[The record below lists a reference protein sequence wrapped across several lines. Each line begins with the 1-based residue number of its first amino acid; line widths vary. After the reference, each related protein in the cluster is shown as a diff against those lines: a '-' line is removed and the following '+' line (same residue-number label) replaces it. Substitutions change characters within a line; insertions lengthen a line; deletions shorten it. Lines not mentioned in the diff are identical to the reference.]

1 MKLEGNILERIDEIF
16 DPKDLLSS
24 ASHRLRLA
32 KETTPTDYHNPCH
45 DLFRIYTFRLMREL
59 SKQFEMIVIYR
70 DLQATLE
77 IPIEKARK
85 LIQENASL
93 IRSSKVPFQ
102 TYYESEI
109 FRNYIVDNP
118 DHFVMELYHT
128 LLHNDHNTRVRPLIY
143 SSASMA
149 LVFPMLRAI
158 NVDVLLCMHD
168 EKENFE
174 IIKNLP
180 ASKEKNFPVIIYR
193 SFSDMKNNKHLSSG
207 ERVFPVIGD
216 SGEKI
221 YKNFI
226 QHGTSFQTI
235 VEWYTKLG
243 ILDREFY
250 LDAKNILLLELL
262 RKKISKER
270 KLQIIAEDLAAF
282 LKKEGLILDLASKE
296 IKVHLGDKKVKNILD
311 SLNAPKRLDILVLL
325 GTKDLSAAQ
334 IAKEIGLSL
343 PTTIFHLKRLQ
354 EASIISKNKDRVYRL
369 ETNQFLL
376 HV

>member
-1 MKLEGNILERIDEIF
+1 M
-16 DPKDLLSS
+16 
-24 ASHRLRLA
+24 
-32 KETTPTDYHNPCH
+32 
-45 DLFRIYTFRLMREL
+45 
-59 SKQFEMIVIYR
+59 
-70 DLQATLE
+70 
-77 IPIEKARK
+77 
-85 LIQENASL
+85 
-93 IRSSKVPFQ
+93 
-102 TYYESEI
+102 
-109 FRNYIVDNP
+109 
-118 DHFVMELYHT
+118 
-128 LLHNDHNTRVRPLIY
+128 
-143 SSASMA
+143 
-149 LVFPMLRAI
+149 
-158 NVDVLLCMHD
+158 
-168 EKENFE
+168 
-174 IIKNLP
+174 
-180 ASKEKNFPVIIYR
+180 
-193 SFSDMKNNKHLSSG
+193 
-207 ERVFPVIGD
+207 FPVIGD